1 MRFVVTSDMAWL
13 KNFELEMN
21 LPQYKVDFQS
31 NINGKVL
38 KLSGKIIN
46 LKEVQIAINEPY
58 MGVGKITLNGKLE
71 KRYGFYSTPRL
82 VSLDILDIF
91 PFIFRH

>member
-1 MRFVVTSDMAWL
+1 MAWL

-71 KRYGFYSTPRL
+71 KRYGFQTSFSTPRL
-82 VSLDILDIF
+82 VSLDILDFF
-91 PFIFRH
+91 PFLFRH